1 MGHEGQS
8 SELIAE
14 VGLPKGHSSESVS
27 PCALSE
33 FFEVVP
39 IPGGESH
46 DVLAF
51 FVPELK
57 ALWI

>member
-8 SELIAE
+8 SELISE
-14 VGLPKGHSSESVS
+14 VGLPEGHSSEPVS
-27 PCALSE
+27 SGPFSE
-33 FFEVVP
+33 FFEVVS